1 MNPEDIIR
9 AMQQQMNDGMQQ
21 SSSLTRQPTTA
32 ELDEF
37 IDRCMEEHD
46 LNPQMLFQQIVYK
59 IQPPKGH
66 ATITSIPEGE
76 IYSLV
81 LDRIKQRFGGK

>member
-1 MNPEDIIR
+1 MNPEEIIR
-9 AMQQQMNDGMQQ
+9 QMQQQMYG
-21 SSSLTRQPTTA
+21 SIEPSLTRQPTTA

-59 IQPPKGH
+59 IQPPEGH
-66 ATITSIPEGE
+66 TTMHSIPEGE
-76 IYSLV
+76 IYPSV

>member
-9 AMQQQMNDGMQQ
+9 MMQQQRSGMEQE
-21 SSSLTRQPTTA
+21 SSLTRQPTTA
-32 ELDEF
+32 ELDKF

-46 LNPQMLFQQIVYK
+46 LNPQMLFQDIAYK
-59 IQPPKGH
+59 IQPPEGH
-66 ATITSIPEGE
+66 TTILSIPEGE
-76 IYSLV
+76 IYPLV

>member
-1 MNPEDIIR
+1 MNPEDIFK
-9 AMQQQMNDGMQQ
+9 AMQQQMSGMQRQ
-21 SSSLTRQPTTA
+21 SSLTREPTTA

-59 IQPPKGH
+59 IQPPEGH
-66 ATITSIPEGE
+66 VTFHSIPEGE
-76 IYSLV
+76 IYPLV
-81 LDRIKQRFGGK
+81 LERIKQRFGGK

>member
-9 AMQQQMNDGMQQ
+9 AMQQQMNGGMQQ

-59 IQPPKGH
+59 IQPPEGH
-66 ATITSIPEGE
+66 TTMHSIPEGE
-76 IYSLV
+76 IYPLV

>member
-1 MNPEDIIR
+1 MIDFKIF
-9 AMQQQMNDGMQQ
+9 QQQMNGGMQ
-21 SSSLTRQPTTA
+21 SSSLTRQPTTV

-59 IQPPKGH
+59 IQPPEGH
-66 ATITSIPEGE
+66 TTFHSIPEGE
-76 IYSLV
+76 IYPLV
-81 LDRIKQRFGGK
+81 LNRIKERFGGK